1 MDVRRLLMTVLGSFV
16 LGSLLFTAPALADNV
31 VVVGGWSEDSG
42 YFTTLPA
49 SRAGQPQHTG
59 QTEQRSVNGTTNKRA
74 HGWTTWVGQYHFTRA
89 CMEHNGMFCNGQIIT
104 DSQRQWGFD
113 GTEAISPWTAFNPN
127 KCCGNLGSGRTYYG
141 LTYS

>member
-1 MDVRRLLMTVLGSFV
+1 
-16 LGSLLFTAPALADNV
+16 
-31 VVVGGWSEDSG
+31 
-42 YFTTLPA
+42 
-49 SRAGQPQHTG
+49 
-59 QTEQRSVNGTTNKRA
+59 
-74 HGWTTWVGQYHFTRA
+74 
-89 CMEHNGMFCNGQIIT
+89 MFCNGQIIT

>member
-1 MDVRRLLMTVLGSFV
+1 MNVKRLLMMVLGSFV

-59 QTEQRSVNGTTNKRA
+59 QTEQRSINGTTNNTCSRLDDPGWPIPLHTRV
-74 HGWTTWVGQYHFTRA
+74 HGT
-89 CMEHNGMFCNGQIIT
+89 
-104 DSQRQWGFD
+104 
-113 GTEAISPWTAFNPN
+113 
-127 KCCGNLGSGRTYYG
+127 
-141 LTYS
+141 